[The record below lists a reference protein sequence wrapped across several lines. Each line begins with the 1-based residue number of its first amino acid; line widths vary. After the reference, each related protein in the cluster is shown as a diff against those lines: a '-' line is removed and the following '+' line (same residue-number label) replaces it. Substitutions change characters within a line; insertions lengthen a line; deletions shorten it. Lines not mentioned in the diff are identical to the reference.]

1 MNEVLKQYLVTAL
14 WSSVDDDGTPLDSNY
29 DIEDVNSDS
38 IGQSEADLNEF
49 IDQASKFEGFSKCDL
64 TDVAHDFWLTRNGSN
79 NYYAMLAVDTHGSA
93 CRDNSLT
100 ELISIGKGIE
110 EENNNE

>member
-1 MNEVLKQYLVTAL
+1 MM
-14 WSSVDDDGTPLDSNY
+14 NY

-64 TDVAHDFWLTRNGSN
+64 TDVAHDFWLTRNG
-79 NYYAMLAVDTHGSA
+79 HGA
-93 CRDNSLT
+93 GFWDGDYPKKLGEQLT
-100 ELISIGKGIE
+100 ELAHTFREVHAIVGDDDKIYFE
-110 EENNNE
+110 

>member
-1 MNEVLKQYLVTAL
+1 MKKDWSKLQL
-14 WSSVDDDGTPLDSNY
+14 WTHNGTY
-29 DIEDVNSDS
+29 EDFP
-38 IGQSEADLNEF
+38 E
-49 IDQASKFEGFSKCDL
+49 
-64 TDVAHDFWLTRNGSN
+64 GSN